1 VLATQVL
8 RVQKRGIS
16 QLGTPKVVPTLSDDE
31 DAPPPMPVDEDDEDG
46 LNEFLPSDVDP
57 GAQSDAS
64 NASAPEK
71 VEVKPTKPVVKK
83 PTKKPKGKKMTR
95 AKWQAAKQKALES
108 KEKKEQK
115 AAEKVVAKLQKSKLS
130 GLASV
135 LTKPQSSSDTDDDG
149 RHTARVGGDSGSDSD
164 PSADDDPE
172 STNALQL

>member
-1 VLATQVL
+1 MLATQVL

-16 QLGTPKVVPTLSDDE
+16 SLGTPKVVPTLSDDE

-83 PTKKPKGKKMTR
+83 PTKKPKGKKTKASGR
-95 AKWQAAKQKALES
+95 PKQKLWKV
-108 KEKKEQK
+108 KEEGAK
-115 AAEKVVAKLQKSKLS
+115 AAEKVVAKLQKRSWRPRV
-130 GLASV
+130 GVTA
-135 LTKPQSSSDTDDDG
+135 SSSSTQMTTGAHGARG
-149 RHTARVGGDSGSDSD
+149 RRLRFG
-164 PSADDDPE
+164 
-172 STNALQL
+172 Q